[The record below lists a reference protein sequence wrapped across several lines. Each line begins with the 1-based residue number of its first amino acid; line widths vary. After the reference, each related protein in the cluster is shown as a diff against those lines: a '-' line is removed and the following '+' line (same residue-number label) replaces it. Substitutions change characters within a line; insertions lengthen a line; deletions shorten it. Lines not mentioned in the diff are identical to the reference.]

1 MNDGLVS
8 FGERCA
14 TVSRYG
20 VASLIALALVW
31 VTGLEPLL
39 HDSVARRSA
48 FDERNRRSHVLE
60 ATAARLAREAVA
72 LEAQKEFLSNSE
84 RSTKPDLP
92 TLEQQRLEAIRDGKT
107 QAVSDLNR
115 AIEKCQEQSTPVL
128 IRRADLERAIA
139 IHSNRAER
147 LKREQQAETERYKK
161 LRESCRS
168 YNLI

>member
-1 MNDGLVS
+1 
-8 FGERCA
+8 
-14 TVSRYG
+14 
-20 VASLIALALVW
+20 
-31 VTGLEPLL
+31 
-39 HDSVARRSA
+39 
-48 FDERNRRSHVLE
+48 
-60 ATAARLAREAVA
+60 LAREAVA

-139 IHSNRAER
+139 IPSNRAER

-168 YNLI
+168 YNLIWQWSKVFVVRPSRERERSEALNTTQKVIKVKLGLLELAEQLGNVSQACKVMG